1 MRDGRLVIAD
11 DAAGLREA
19 CEGEQLRRLLE
30 SERLRLAARLH
41 DDSLQVMTAT
51 AMRLQLLRDELDRA
65 EHVELLDQLEDTVSR
80 ATARLRQLVSEL
92 RSSNPGS

>member
-1 MRDGRLVIAD
+1 VREGRVVIAD
-11 DAAGLREA
+11 DAAALRRA
-19 CEGEQLRRLLE
+19 YEGDEVRRLLE

-51 AMRLQLLRDELDRA
+51 AMRLQLLRDELDDA
-65 EHVELLDQLEDTVSR
+65 EHVELLDRLEETVSH

-92 RSSNPGS
+92 RSSAQDS